1 MLDLIIQNFEPTL
14 ACVWCLAIASLLV
27 QVYLLITWPKPKQ
40 QVDPRLSGTKR
51 TAAASEFGSKIGN
64 QAAKQSSSGSNW
76 TAPSDE
82 ALDGILG
89 ESFPTAN
96 KATLRKRRTKKKNE
110 PVTMQ
115 QRIIRAGI
123 YRKGGMRAFHFNRMV
138 LTILCLF
145 SGCVIVP
152 FTNLSWDFAL
162 YIGALATIFG
172 WIAPSFWLD
181 RSLKKRQVTMRR
193 ALPDALDLITVC
205 LQGGLSLP
213 ASLSRVARELGPAH
227 PMLAT
232 ELAIVERETQ
242 MGRTTGNAMLQM
254 AHRFDL
260 EELRSLSSVIGQ
272 TEKYGGTIAG
282 ALKTYADSLR
292 VRRRQRAEEMAQ
304 KAAVKLLFPTIFCI
318 FPGIFVVIL
327 GPTAVRMYQVMAGVS
342 WGS

>member
-1 MLDLIIQNFEPTL
+1 MVDLIPQNIDPL
-14 ACVWCLAIASLLV
+14 SLGVWGVAIVSLLL
-27 QVYLLITWPKPKQ
+27 QVYLFLTWPTPAKKT
-40 QVDPRLSGTKR
+40 DPRL
-51 TAAASEFGSKIGN
+51 ASTDNLTQRMPATEFGQQLKN
-64 QAAKQSSSGSNW
+64 TW

-89 ESFPTAN
+89 ESFPTSG
-96 KATLRKRRTKKKNE
+96 KAAVRRRRKKKTNE
-110 PVTMQ
+110 PISMQ

-123 YRKGGMRAFHFNRMV
+123 YRKGGMRAFHFNRLV
-138 LTILCLF
+138 LTVLCLL
-145 SGCVIVP
+145 SGCAIVP
-152 FTNLSWDFAL
+152 FTKLPWIFAL
-162 YIGALATIFG
+162 YIGAVVAMFG

-181 RSLKKRQVTMRR
+181 RRLKKRQTTMRR

-232 ELAIVERETQ
+232 ELAIVEREIQ

-254 AHRFDL
+254 AQRFDL
-260 EELRSLSSVIGQ
+260 EELRSMSSVIGQ

-282 ALKTYADSLR
+282 ALKTYSESLR
-292 VRRRQRAEEMAQ
+292 VRRKQRAEEMAQ
-304 KAAVKLLFPTIFCI
+304 KAAVKLLFPTLFCI

-327 GPTAVRMYQVMAGVS
+327 GPTAMRMLQVMSDVSFAG
-342 WGS
+342 